1 MKDQKLTLITGALLH
16 DIGKVLFRCHEGGK
30 THSESGAEWLKEIG
44 ISNRD
49 ILNQVKYHHS
59 KEIRSAGTALTSD
72 ASAYITYWADNVAAG
87 ADRRDNDAEQNGQL
101 YVRNASLE
109 SVFNILNG
117 NKAANVYASGIMSDD
132 GSINY
137 PTSESKTISPETYS
151 RILDNIKDALKDM
164 TFTEKSINSLLEV
177 LEANLSFVPSST
189 DSSQL
194 CDISLFDHIKITAA
208 VASALFD
215 YAEENRITDYKNA
228 FYSKGSAFYDEQA
241 FLLCSMDISGIQ
253 NFIYTIA
260 ATKALKNLRARSFY
274 LELMMEHIADQLL
287 DRLELSR
294 ANLLYT
300 GGGHAYLLLP
310 NTAFC
315 KDSVKDFHKDLNQW
329 LLKNFG
335 IDLYM
340 AFGYAGCS
348 ANELMNQPSGSYR
361 EIFHRISEKL
371 SYEKSHRYT
380 AGEIA
385 ELNAQEHENHE
396 HECSICGR
404 SSRLVNENKC
414 EVCDALEALA
424 NDIIEKDFIVVLS
437 EKPSE
442 KALILPGNCYML
454 MENREQVR
462 VRMQE
467 DESYLRCY
475 GKNKRF
481 TGENLSAK
489 LWIGDYSSAKEFAEL
504 ASAAQGIKR
513 LAVLR
518 ADVDNLGQAF
528 VAGFDDKNTS
538 ISRTATFSRKLS
550 EFFKLHINY
559 ILQNPQFSFGNDAPQ
574 QRNALIVYSGGDDV
588 FLIGAWDDVIG
599 FAIDLQNSMQ
609 KYTQGTLTISAGI
622 GLYPEKYPVSAMAYE
637 TGLLEELSKGKDG
650 KNAVTLFEGEH
661 TYHWDCF
668 RDKVIGEKLDLI
680 NRYFAINHLERGNS
694 MLYKL
699 LEYIRSLKED
709 KINLA
714 RYAYLL
720 ARLKPAQDDEER
732 KEKIYQEFSQNMY
745 RWIKN
750 EDDRKELITAIY
762 LYVYLNRSKEG
773 EDGKADAN

>member
-1 MKDQKLTLITGALLH
+1 MNEQKLALITGALLH

-30 THSESGAEWLKEIG
+30 THSESGAAWLKEIG
-44 ISNRD
+44 ISDKN
-49 ILNQVKYHHS
+49 ILDQIKYHHS
-59 KEIRSAGTALTSD
+59 KEIRSAGTALADDSL
-72 ASAYITYWADNVAAG
+72 AYITYWADNVAAG
-87 ADRRDNDAEQNGQL
+87 ADRRANEMDQEGQL
-101 YVRNASLE
+101 YVRDASLE

-117 NKAANVYASGIMSDD
+117 NKAENVYASGIMEDD

-137 PTSESKTISPETYS
+137 PISEKKTIAPETYS

-164 TFTEKSINSLLEV
+164 DFTEKSINSLLEI

-194 CDISLFDHIKITAA
+194 CDISLFDHVKITAA
-208 VASALFD
+208 VASSLWD
-215 YAEENRITDYKNA
+215 YAEEKKITDFKSM
-228 FYSKGSAFYDEQA
+228 FYSKGSAFYDQQA

-260 ATKALKNLRARSFY
+260 ATKALKNLIARSFY
-274 LELMMEHIADQLL
+274 LELMMEHIVDQLL
-287 DRLELSR
+287 DQLELSR

-315 KDSVKDFHKDLNQW
+315 KDTVEGFRKDLNQW
-329 LLKNFG
+329 FLQNFG

-340 AFGYAGCS
+340 AIGYAECS
-348 ANELMNQPSGSYR
+348 ANELMNQPDGSYR
-361 EIFHRISEKL
+361 EIFHRVSEKL
-371 SYEKSHRYT
+371 SYGKSHRYT
-380 AGEIA
+380 AEEIA
-385 ELNAQEHENHE
+385 ALNKQEQEEHER
-396 HECSICGR
+396 ECIVCGR
-404 SSRLVNENKC
+404 SDRLVSDNKC
-414 EVCDALEALA
+414 EVCDALESLA
-424 NDIIEKDFIVVLS
+424 NDIMEKDFIVILS
-437 EKPSE
+437 EKPTE

-454 MENREQVR
+454 VENREQVR
-462 VRMQE
+462 TRMKE
-467 DESYLRCY
+467 DASYIRCY
-475 GKNKRF
+475 SKNKCF
-481 TGENLSAK
+481 TGENLATK
-489 LWIGDYSSAKEFAEL
+489 LWIGDYSSAKEFTEL
-504 ASAAQGIKR
+504 ASASQGIKR

-528 VAGFDDKNTS
+528 VAGFEDKNTS
-538 ISRTATFSRKLS
+538 ISRTTTFSRKLS

-559 ILQNPQFSFGNDAPQ
+559 ILRNPEFHLGKDAPQ

-599 FAIDLQNSMQ
+599 FAVDLQNSLQ
-609 KYTQGTLTISAGI
+609 RYTQNTLTISAGI

-637 TGLLEELSKGKDG
+637 TGLLEELSKGVDG
-650 KNAVTLFEGEH
+650 KNAVTLFDGDH
-661 TYHWDCF
+661 SYHWNRF
-668 RDKVIGEKLDLI
+668 REKVINEKLDLI
-680 NRYFAINHLERGNS
+680 NRYFAVNHLERGNS

-699 LEYIRSLKED
+699 LEYIRSLEDD

-720 ARLKPAQDDEER
+720 ARLKPMKDDDEG

-745 RWIKN
+745 RWIKDK
-750 EDDRKELITAIY
+750 DDRKELITAIY

-773 EDGKADAN
+773 EDGKADTN